1 MSLLIDAD
9 YIVYKCTAA
18 AEEDYD
24 FGNDVILVT
33 SKFSEAMR
41 LVHRDLNNIASD
53 LGCFDDSILFFS
65 SARNFRKEIAPD
77 YKGHRQRKK
86 PCGYRRVIEALK
98 EDFHVVTEDG
108 LEADDLLGIYATRE
122 PGHVICSPD
131 KDMRQIPGD
140 LYDMK
145 NEVVTITP
153 EEAKEWFY
161 IQTMAGDM
169 TDGYSGIPGIGVKR
183 AATIL
188 EKNGCTWTTVLEA
201 FLEKGMTEEEAL
213 SNARLARILTHELY
227 ESGRITY
234 WSPTA
239 ADLRSDSGAGVQDQ
253 TLTGSAA

>member
-1 MSLLIDAD
+1 MTLLIDAD
-9 YIVYKCTAA
+9 YIVYKACAA
-18 AEEDYD
+18 VEEDYD
-24 FGNDVILVT
+24 FGNDVIFVV
-33 SKFSEAMR
+33 SSFKEAMH
-41 LVHRDLNNIASD
+41 LVNRDLNNIANN

-65 SARNFRKEIAPD
+65 SARNFRKDISPD

-122 PGHVICSPD
+122 SGHVICSPD
-131 KDMRQIPGD
+131 KDLKQIPGD

-153 EEAKEWFY
+153 EEGREWFY

-188 EKNGCTWTTVLEA
+188 EKNGCTWDTVLDA
-201 FLEKGMTEEEAL
+201 FLDKGMSEEDAL
-213 SNARLARILTHELY
+213 TNARLARILTHDLY

-234 WSPTA
+234 WTPTN
-239 ADLRSDSGAGVQDQ
+239 ADLRADRGTGVQNK
-253 TLTGSAA
+253 TLTGSTS